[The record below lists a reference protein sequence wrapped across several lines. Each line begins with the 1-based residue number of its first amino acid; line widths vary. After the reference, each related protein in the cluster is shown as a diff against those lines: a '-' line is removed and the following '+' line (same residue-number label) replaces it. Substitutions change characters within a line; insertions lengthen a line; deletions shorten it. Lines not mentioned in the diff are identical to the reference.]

1 MELCSNRDPLIFS
14 GKLKITSSLT
24 KFLVGTKCIR
34 FSLFAAAIVN
44 WKDGDSAIEVPLFLI
59 RFGMTSW
66 TGEFT
71 ELSLTPPPIVRRV
84 FSQTRTDCK
93 LVKQHSLPLRAE
105 EAGRWQRGQ
114 AQGYI
119 NTIIPYITGCSRS
132 LVCIIS
138 SSQVGSGSSCG
149 WFWFPLIRRRR
160 CNIDRMERSHGF
172 SWRRPRPW
180 WRCRRR
186 CPRRRP
192 SQRIARARRSFQPAE
207 QETKV
212 FSNISSEV

>member
-1 MELCSNRDPLIFS
+1 LELCSNRDPLIFS
-14 GKLKITSSLT
+14 GKLKIIPSLT

-71 ELSLTPPPIVRRV
+71 ELSLTSPPIVRRV

-114 AQGYI
+114 GSRIYKYD
-119 NTIIPYITGCSRS
+119 NTLHYRLFSLSRLYHQFFS
-132 LVCIIS
+132 SWFRIFLWLVLVSVNS
-138 SSQVGSGSSCG
+138 SSS
-149 WFWFPLIRRRR
+149 L
-160 CNIDRMERSHGF
+160 
-172 SWRRPRPW
+172 
-180 WRCRRR
+180 
-186 CPRRRP
+186 
-192 SQRIARARRSFQPAE
+192 
-207 QETKV
+207 
-212 FSNISSEV
+212 